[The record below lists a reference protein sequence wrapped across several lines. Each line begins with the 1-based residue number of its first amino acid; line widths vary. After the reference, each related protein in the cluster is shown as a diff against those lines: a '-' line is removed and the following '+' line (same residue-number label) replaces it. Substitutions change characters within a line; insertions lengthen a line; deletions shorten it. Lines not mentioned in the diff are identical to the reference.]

1 MIHRR
6 DEFRGAQATIDKVHQ
21 LAKDGKINLFTQYQ
35 MASVKGDKNLESI
48 DIKHDNNEIKNL
60 KTDYVLGFFGLIMQ
74 LGPIA
79 NWGLNIDKK
88 TIEVDTEK
96 FETNQKGIYAVGD
109 ICNYPGK
116 LKLIL
121 SGFHE
126 GALAARACF
135 KLARPNEKYR
145 FEFTTSSKT
154 IKERLGVKK
163 VIELYS
169 ANTPNGKKIS
179 IMLEEIGYEYKV
191 INIDLNK
198 GDQFKPEFKKISP
211 FSKIPVIIDQDNN
224 KNIFESGAILM
235 YLAEQSGKFYDTKD
249 RLEINQWLMAQMGY
263 VGPMLG
269 QHHQFHHYN
278 PGKSQFGEERYF
290 KISKRIYEELDER
303 LSKSRF
309 LAGENYTIAD
319 IGTFPWIARHEWHDI
334 GLKNYKN
341 LTRWYVE
348 ISEREA
354 VKKGF
359 KFMNKDE
366 VPPKP

>member
-1 MIHRR
+1 
-6 DEFRGAQATIDKVHQ
+6 
-21 LAKDGKINLFTQYQ
+21 
-35 MASVKGDKNLESI
+35 
-48 DIKHDNNEIKNL
+48 
-60 KTDYVLGFFGLIMQ
+60 
-74 LGPIA
+74 
-79 NWGLNIDKK
+79 
-88 TIEVDTEK
+88 
-96 FETNQKGIYAVGD
+96 
-109 ICNYPGK
+109 
-116 LKLIL
+116 
-121 SGFHE
+121 
-126 GALAARACF
+126 
-135 KLARPNEKYR
+135 
-145 FEFTTSSKT
+145 
-154 IKERLGVKK
+154 
-163 VIELYS
+163 
-169 ANTPNGKKIS
+169 
-179 IMLEEIGYEYKV
+179 MLEEIGYEYKV

-211 FSKIPVIIDQDNN
+211 LSKIPVIIDQDKN

-249 RLEINQWLMAQMGY
+249 RLEINQWLMAQIGY

-290 KISKRIYEELDER
+290 KISKRIYEELDTR

>member
-1 MIHRR
+1 
-6 DEFRGAQATIDKVHQ
+6 
-21 LAKDGKINLFTQYQ
+21 
-35 MASVKGDKNLESI
+35 
-48 DIKHDNNEIKNL
+48 
-60 KTDYVLGFFGLIMQ
+60 
-74 LGPIA
+74 
-79 NWGLNIDKK
+79 
-88 TIEVDTEK
+88 
-96 FETNQKGIYAVGD
+96 
-109 ICNYPGK
+109 
-116 LKLIL
+116 
-121 SGFHE
+121 
-126 GALAARACF
+126 
-135 KLARPNEKYR
+135 
-145 FEFTTSSKT
+145 
-154 IKERLGVKK
+154 
-163 VIELYS
+163 
-169 ANTPNGKKIS
+169 
-179 IMLEEIGYEYKV
+179 MLEEIGYEYKV
-191 INIDLNK
+191 VNIDLNK

-211 FSKIPVIIDQDNN
+211 FSKIPVIIDQNNN

-235 YLAEQSGKFYDTKD
+235 YLAEQSGKFYDIKD

-359 KFMNKDE
+359 RFMNKNE
-366 VPPKP
+366 TPPKP